1 MRFTSRRFAC
11 LSSSIHHGDETVI
24 TGISY
29 DSRTVSKG
37 FLYIAIKGSRVD
49 GNDFIPQAV
58 ASGASAVLVDRNHEA
73 VACRRCLPCG
83 VAVIAADNPAGALSR
98 FSSIQILS
106 NRKFTGI
113 AVTGSCGKTTTKEM
127 IASILSTRF
136 RVARTPGNLN
146 STLGLPLAVLTMDD
160 EADFGVFEMGVDH
173 YGEMDAMTR
182 IIQPELAV
190 LTNIG
195 ISHLENFE
203 TREGIARE
211 KGRIF
216 LPQTQGFILDDN
228 DMKDILYSMSP
239 GIRTVSCPFED
250 VEMLGLD
257 GIAMSL
263 GSRRFVMPT
272 VGMHNVKDASLAVAL
287 ARHVGMRDDEI
298 IDGLSSLKPLFGRSR
313 VVHQGSL
320 TVIEDCYN
328 ATLDSVDDAI
338 RTVSGLEWKADKLI
352 VLGDM
357 RELGSAS
364 RDAHRQVGRSL
375 CTARCDHILL
385 YGDEMEEAYRVLYDS
400 GRRDVVYTR
409 RFDVLSSSLRK
420 KASSGDL
427 VLLKG
432 SRAMAMERLF
442 ETLKEVG

>member
-58 ASGASAVLVDRNHEA
+58 ASGASAVLVDRDHEA

-195 ISHLENFE
+195 RHQ
-203 TREGIARE
+203 RGH
-211 KGRIF
+211 
-216 LPQTQGFILDDN
+216 
-228 DMKDILYSMSP
+228 
-239 GIRTVSCPFED
+239 RT
-250 VEMLGLD
+250 
-257 GIAMSL
+257 
-263 GSRRFVMPT
+263 
-272 VGMHNVKDASLAVAL
+272 
-287 ARHVGMRDDEI
+287 
-298 IDGLSSLKPLFGRSR
+298 
-313 VVHQGSL
+313 
-320 TVIEDCYN
+320 
-328 ATLDSVDDAI
+328 
-338 RTVSGLEWKADKLI
+338 
-352 VLGDM
+352 
-357 RELGSAS
+357 
-364 RDAHRQVGRSL
+364 
-375 CTARCDHILL
+375 
-385 YGDEMEEAYRVLYDS
+385 
-400 GRRDVVYTR
+400 
-409 RFDVLSSSLRK
+409 
-420 KASSGDL
+420 
-427 VLLKG
+427 
-432 SRAMAMERLF
+432 
-442 ETLKEVG
+442 